1 MADTAEI
8 LTFVVILLA
17 TLGLLILNRLR
28 TDKKLRAKLAEA
40 VDDVEEMIENAT
52 GLDVELNDAVEEI
65 LDSVADNAE
74 EVLEDLKED
83 GDLDTDLE
91 EVVETVKDDIIED
104 LNENLEA
111 TLGGMT
117 VSALKDMLRERGL
130 PVSGKKAELIERLL
144 DE

>member
-40 VDDVEEMIENAT
+40 VDDLEDKIEDAT
-52 GLDVELNDAVEEI
+52 GLEVELSEVVEEV
-65 LDSVADNAE
+65 LDSVADKAE

-83 GDLDTDLE
+83 GDLDTDEQPWEPDEPGHWQGAPRL
-91 EVVETVKDDIIED
+91 
-104 LNENLEA
+104 A
-111 TLGGMT
+111 SQQGCPC
-117 VSALKDMLRERGL
+117 A
-130 PVSGKKAELIERLL
+130 GKRSRCG
-144 DE
+144 